1 MSATAL
7 LILSVTL
14 AAALKD
20 IKRRISKDTSRP
32 TLSSIKSELPTK
44 SHLGTIGIFGR
55 SDSYKWRF
63 WICPGSDSWFTLNVL
78 PGFQYKHEN
87 CQTCLKTMKAVSQ
100 LKNHL
105 FVPKWMNHC
114 CVPDSPI
121 AQTACFLSLT
131 LNTNLMENPANFQM
145 EWWIRLLMELGGNR
159 CRASVSIWLLWQLP
173 IAMHRCNIIDIA
185 YVCNMHSALMQLSSV
200 KFVANCNSYAQVLWS
215 DLANRGGGCF

>member
-55 SDSYKWRF
+55 SDSYKSRF
-63 WICPGSDSWFTLNVL
+63 WICPGLF
-78 PGFQYKHEN
+78 GFLVHLKCPSRISIYPWK
-87 CQTCLKTMKAVSQ
+87 CLKTMKAVSQ
-100 LKNHL
+100 LKHHL
-105 FVPKWMNHC
+105 FVPKLMNHC
-114 CVPDSPI
+114 CVPDLPI

-159 CRASVSIWLLWQLP
+159 CRASVS
-173 IAMHRCNIIDIA
+173 
-185 YVCNMHSALMQLSSV
+185 
-200 KFVANCNSYAQVLWS
+200 
-215 DLANRGGGCF
+215 